1 MVIIVIICKEINDY
15 IEYCQQHPNK
25 INEDRKL
32 LIKNIVKPTI
42 KRSDVFFD
50 KKTYRNCIAYCEKN
64 FYPLFPY
71 QKFIYAFVFMYVND
85 TPLFSTFFIEMGR
98 GNGKDG
104 FMMPLMNFLQTPLY
118 GIENYH
124 IDIIANNEDQAID
137 SFDVVYD
144 AIHDNPKFKGKFYV
158 SRELIKNLS
167 TNARL
172 RYNTSNAKT
181 KDGKKGGALLFNEYH
196 AYETND
202 QINVFTSQ
210 RGKIRHPRTFIIT
223 TNGYVR
229 GGPLDEMEGVCIDIL
244 KTGINDIRY
253 FPFICRIDKKEE
265 INDPKCWI
273 KANPSIEYMPV
284 LKKEIYDEY
293 NEMKRFPSRRPE
305 FITKRMNL
313 PERDDEVTVASWEN
327 ILRASYVDGDEKKP
341 RPFSVDEG
349 ESAIV
354 GIDYA
359 DIRDFVSAGI
369 LFKKDGEYIWRQ
381 HTWICRNSPTYEA
394 IKFPFNRVGLQ
405 GFEDFEVIDNSSLSP
420 DVIVDW
426 VLQNYIVRYNVQK
439 IVMDTYRFKLFRI
452 AFEERGLT
460 IESKSD
466 PYGLVRMI
474 RRQSSINTIT
484 APLIEK
490 AFADGNVNIGD
501 SAIMRWYIN
510 NTSVKVDSY
519 GNKQYG
525 KIEPIL
531 RKNDGFMALVAAMS
545 VEEMLDVVTIYV

>member
-1 MVIIVIICKEINDY
+1 MVIIVIICNEINDY
-15 IEYCQQHPNK
+15 IDYCRDHPDK

-32 LIKNIVKPTI
+32 LIENIVKPTLE
-42 KRSDVFFD
+42 RSDVFFD
-50 KKTYRNCIAYCEKN
+50 EETYHNCLAYCEKN
-64 FYPLFPY
+64 YYPLFLY
-71 QKFIYAFVFMYVND
+71 QRFIYAFVFMYVDD

-104 FMMPLMNFLQTPLY
+104 FMMPLMNFFQTPLY

-124 IDIIANNEDQAID
+124 IDIIANNEKQAID

-144 AIHDNPKFKGKFYV
+144 MLHDNPKFKGKFYV
-158 SRELIKNLS
+158 SREIIKNLS

-172 RYNTSNAKT
+172 RYNTSNAST

-229 GGPLDEMEGVCIDIL
+229 GGPLDEMESVCFDIL
-244 KTGINDIRY
+244 QTGVNDIGY
-253 FPFICRIDKKEE
+253 FPFICRIDSKEE
-265 INDPKCWI
+265 IDNPDCWI
-273 KANPSIEYMPV
+273 KANPSIEYMSV
-284 LKKEIYDEY
+284 LKKEIEQAYI
-293 NEMKRFPSRRPE
+293 EMKKFPSKRPE

-313 PERDDEVTVASWEN
+313 PERDDEITVASWEN
-327 ILRASYVDGDEKKP
+327 ILKASYIDGNEKRP
-341 RPFSVDEG
+341 RPFDVGDG
-349 ESAIV
+349 ENAII

-381 HTWICRNSPTYEA
+381 HTWVCKNSPTFES
-394 IKFPFNRVGLQ
+394 IKFPFNRVGSQ
-405 GFEDFEVIDNSSLSP
+405 GFEDFEVIDSNSLSP
-420 DVIVDW
+420 DLIVDW
-426 VLQNYIVRYNVQK
+426 VLQNYIMHYNVQK
-439 IVMDTYRFKLFRI
+439 IVMDTYRFKLFRV

-460 IESKSD
+460 IETRND
-466 PYGLVRMI
+466 PYGLVRMV

-490 AFADGNVNIGD
+490 AFADGDVNIGD

-510 NTSVKVDSY
+510 NTSVKVDRY

-531 RKNDGFMALVAAMS
+531 RKNDGFMAFVVAMS
-545 VEEMLDVVTIYV
+545 VEEMLDVVIIYV

>member
-1 MVIIVIICKEINDY
+1 MIICNEINDY
-15 IEYCQQHPNK
+15 IDYCEKNPQK

-32 LIKNIVKPTI
+32 LIKNIVKPTL

-50 KKTYRNCIAYCEKN
+50 EETYQNCVAYCEKN
-64 FYPLFPY
+64 YYPLFPY
-71 QKFIYAFVFMYVND
+71 QKFIYAFVFMYVDD

-124 IDIIANNEDQAID
+124 IDIIANNEKQAID

-144 AIHDNPKFKGKFYV
+144 VIHDNLKFKGKFYV
-158 SRELIKNLS
+158 SREIIKNLS
-167 TNARL
+167 TNSRL
-172 RYNTSNAKT
+172 RYNTSNAST

-229 GGPLDEMEGVCIDIL
+229 GGPLDEMESVCVDIL
-244 KTGINDIRY
+244 KTGLNDIGY
-253 FPFICRIDKKEE
+253 FPFICRIDSKEE
-265 INDPKCWI
+265 IDNPDCWI

-284 LKKEIYDEY
+284 LKKEIEQAYI
-293 NEMKRFPSRRPE
+293 EMKKFPSKRPE

-327 ILRASYVDGDEKKP
+327 ILRASYINGNEKYP
-341 RPFSVDEG
+341 RTFNVSEG
-349 ESAIV
+349 ENAII

-369 LFKKDGEYIWRQ
+369 LFKEDGEYIWRQ
-381 HTWICRNSPTYEA
+381 HTWVCKNSPTFEA
-394 IKFPFNRVGLQ
+394 IKFPFNRVGTQ
-405 GFEDFEVIDNSSLSP
+405 GFEDFEVIDSSSLSP
-420 DVIVDW
+420 DMIVEW
-426 VLQNYIVRYNVQK
+426 VLQNYVMRYNVQK

-460 IESKSD
+460 IESRND
-466 PYGLVRMI
+466 PYGLVRMV

-490 AFADGNVNIGD
+490 AFADWHVNIGD

-510 NTSVKVDSY
+510 NTSVKVDRY

-531 RKNDGFMALVAAMS
+531 RKNDGFMAFVVAMS
-545 VEEMLDVVTIYV
+545 VEEMLDVITIYV

>member
-1 MVIIVIICKEINDY
+1 MIICNEINYYIDY
-15 IEYCQQHPNK
+15 CEKNPNK

-32 LIKNIVKPTI
+32 LIENIVKPTLE
-42 KRSDVFFD
+42 RSDVFFD
-50 KKTYRNCIAYCEKN
+50 GETYRNCIAYCEKN
-64 FYPLFPY
+64 YYPLFPY
-71 QKFIYAFVFMYVND
+71 QKFIHAFVFMYVDD

-98 GNGKDG
+98 GCGKDG
-104 FMMPLMNFLQTPLY
+104 LMMPLMNFLQTPLY

-124 IDIIANNEDQAID
+124 IDIIANNEKQAID

-144 AIHDNPKFKGKFYV
+144 VLHDNPKFKGKFYV
-158 SRELIKNLS
+158 SREMIKNLS
-167 TNARL
+167 TNSRL
-172 RYNTSNAKT
+172 RYNTSNAST

-229 GGPLDEMEGVCIDIL
+229 GGPLDEMESVCVDIL
-244 KTGINDIRY
+244 KTGVNDIGY
-253 FPFICRIDKKEE
+253 FPFICRIDSKDE
-265 INDPKCWI
+265 IDDPDCWI

-284 LKKEIYDEY
+284 LKKEIEQAYI
-293 NEMKRFPSRRPE
+293 EMKRFPSKRPE

-327 ILRASYVDGDEKKP
+327 ILRASYVNGDEKCP
-341 RPFSVDEG
+341 RSFDVGDG
-349 ESAIV
+349 ENAIV

-381 HTWICRNSPTYEA
+381 HTWICKNSPTFEA
-394 IKFPFNRVGLQ
+394 IKFPFNRAGTQ
-405 GFEDFEVIDNSSLSP
+405 GFEDFEVIDSNSLSP
-420 DVIVDW
+420 DMIVEW
-426 VLQNYIVRYNVQK
+426 VLQNYVMRYNVQK

-452 AFEERGLT
+452 AFEERGIT
-460 IESKSD
+460 IESRND
-466 PYGLVRMI
+466 PYGLVRMV

-490 AFADGNVNIGD
+490 AFADGDVNIGD

-510 NTSVKVDSY
+510 NTSVKVDRY

-531 RKNDGFMALVAAMS
+531 RKNDGFMAFVVAMS
-545 VEEMLDVVTIYV
+545 VEEMLDVMTIYV

>member
-25 INEDRKL
+25 INEDREL

-50 KKTYRNCIAYCEKN
+50 EKTYRNCITYCEKN

-210 RGKIRHPRTFIIT
+210 RGKIRHPRTFI
-223 TNGYVR
+223 
-229 GGPLDEMEGVCIDIL
+229 
-244 KTGINDIRY
+244 
-253 FPFICRIDKKEE
+253 
-265 INDPKCWI
+265 
-273 KANPSIEYMPV
+273 
-284 LKKEIYDEY
+284 
-293 NEMKRFPSRRPE
+293 
-305 FITKRMNL
+305 
-313 PERDDEVTVASWEN
+313 
-327 ILRASYVDGDEKKP
+327 
-341 RPFSVDEG
+341 
-349 ESAIV
+349 
-354 GIDYA
+354 
-359 DIRDFVSAGI
+359 
-369 LFKKDGEYIWRQ
+369 
-381 HTWICRNSPTYEA
+381 
-394 IKFPFNRVGLQ
+394 
-405 GFEDFEVIDNSSLSP
+405 
-420 DVIVDW
+420 
-426 VLQNYIVRYNVQK
+426 
-439 IVMDTYRFKLFRI
+439 
-452 AFEERGLT
+452 
-460 IESKSD
+460 
-466 PYGLVRMI
+466 
-474 RRQSSINTIT
+474 
-484 APLIEK
+484 
-490 AFADGNVNIGD
+490 
-501 SAIMRWYIN
+501 
-510 NTSVKVDSY
+510 
-519 GNKQYG
+519 
-525 KIEPIL
+525 
-531 RKNDGFMALVAAMS
+531 
-545 VEEMLDVVTIYV
+545 

>member
-1 MVIIVIICKEINDY
+1 MIICNEINDY
-15 IEYCQQHPNK
+15 IDYCEKNPQK

-32 LIKNIVKPTI
+32 LIKNIVKPTLE
-42 KRSDVFFD
+42 RSDVFFD
-50 KKTYRNCIAYCEKN
+50 EETYRNCIAYCEKN
-64 FYPLFPY
+64 YYPLFPY
-71 QKFIYAFVFMYVND
+71 QKFIYAFVFMYVDD

-124 IDIIANNEDQAID
+124 IDIIANNEKQAID

-144 AIHDNPKFKGKFYV
+144 VIHDNPKFKGKFYV
-158 SRELIKNLS
+158 SREIIKNLS
-167 TNARL
+167 TNSRL
-172 RYNTSNAKT
+172 RYNTSNAST

-229 GGPLDEMEGVCIDIL
+229 GGPLDEMESVCVDIL
-244 KTGINDIRY
+244 KTGLNDIGY
-253 FPFICRIDKKEE
+253 FPFICRIDSKKE
-265 INDPKCWI
+265 IDIPACWI
-273 KANPSIEYMPV
+273 KANPSIEYMLV
-284 LKKEIYDEY
+284 LKKEIEQAYI
-293 NEMKRFPSRRPE
+293 EMKKFPSKRPE

-313 PERDDEVTVASWEN
+313 PERNDEVTVASWEN
-327 ILRASYVDGDEKKP
+327 ILRASYIDGDEKCP
-341 RPFSVDEG
+341 RPFNVSEG
-349 ESAIV
+349 ENAII

-369 LFKKDGEYIWRQ
+369 LFKEDGEYIWRQ
-381 HTWICRNSPTYEA
+381 HTWICKNSPTFEA
-394 IKFPFNRVGLQ
+394 IKFPFNRAGTQ
-405 GFEDFEVIDNSSLSP
+405 GFEDFEVIDSSSLSP
-420 DVIVDW
+420 DLIVDW
-426 VLQNYIVRYNVQK
+426 VLQNYIMKYNVQK

-460 IESKSD
+460 IESRND
-466 PYGLVRMI
+466 PYGLVRMV
-474 RRQSSINTIT
+474 RRQNSINTIT

-490 AFADGNVNIGD
+490 AFADGNVNVGD

-510 NTSVKVDSY
+510 NTSVKVDRY

-531 RKNDGFMALVAAMS
+531 RKNDGFMAFVVAMS
-545 VEEMLDVVTIYV
+545 VEEMLDVMTIYV

>member
-1 MVIIVIICKEINDY
+1 MLFRSDTCREITDY
-15 IEYCQQHPNK
+15 IEYCESHSDL

-32 LIKNIVKPTI
+32 LIKNIVKPLLN
-42 KRSDVFFD
+42 RSDVFFD
-50 KKTYRNCIAYCEKN
+50 YDTFANCMAYCEKN
-64 FYPLFPY
+64 YYPLFLY
-71 QKFIYAFVFMYVND
+71 QKFIYAFVFMYVDD

-124 IDIIANNEDQAID
+124 IDIIANNEKQAID

-144 AIHDNPKFKGKFYV
+144 MLHDNPKFKSKFYV
-158 SRELIKNLS
+158 SREIIKNLK

-172 RYNTSNAKT
+172 RYNTSNAST

-229 GGPLDEMEGVCIDIL
+229 GGPLDEMESVCVDIL
-244 KTGINDIRY
+244 KTGINDIGY
-253 FPFICRIDKKEE
+253 FPFICRIDSKEE
-265 INDPKCWI
+265 VDDPNSWI
-273 KANPSIEYMPV
+273 KANPSIAYMPV
-284 LKKEIYDEY
+284 LKREIEQAYI
-293 NEMKRFPSRRPE
+293 EMKKFPSKRPE

-313 PERDDEVTVASWEN
+313 PERNDEVTVASWEN

-341 RPFSVDEG
+341 RTFDVDG
-349 ESAIV
+349 GDCAIV

-381 HTWICRNSPTYEA
+381 HTWICRNSPTFEA
-394 IKFPFNRVGLQ
+394 IKFPFNR
-405 GFEDFEVIDNSSLSP
+405 I
-420 DVIVDW
+420 
-426 VLQNYIVRYNVQK
+426 
-439 IVMDTYRFKLFRI
+439 
-452 AFEERGLT
+452 
-460 IESKSD
+460 
-466 PYGLVRMI
+466 
-474 RRQSSINTIT
+474 
-484 APLIEK
+484 
-490 AFADGNVNIGD
+490 
-501 SAIMRWYIN
+501 
-510 NTSVKVDSY
+510 
-519 GNKQYG
+519 
-525 KIEPIL
+525 
-531 RKNDGFMALVAAMS
+531 
-545 VEEMLDVVTIYV
+545 